1 MTGFFL
7 ALSTLLLLQFA
18 VHGFVTPKSEFLL
31 EIDGNGVA
39 MARGYGCVIQQKHG
53 VDIGGQVKCWGEI
66 LTDADVVDPP
76 EDVSAPLQSL
86 KLHIANLTRIIVCR
100 SILYKL

>member
-1 MTGFFL
+1 MTAFFL
-7 ALSTLLLLQFA
+7 ALSTLLLLQYS
-18 VHGFVTPKSEFLL
+18 VDGFVTPKSEFVL
-31 EIDGNGVA
+31 EIDGNGIA

-76 EDVSAPLQSL
+76 EDVSAPLISWN
-86 KLHIANLTRIIVCR
+86 LHVVSLTRVILFR
-100 SILYKL
+100 LILYKS